1 MKIDVYK
8 KNSLNYKAILIKIFI
23 ITAVIVFDML
33 TKSYFQNLYKT
44 NGEFEISAVP
54 NIFSFVYVQNTGA
67 AFSIFSNSTT
77 FLIVLTTIFIFVI
90 IFADYYANS
99 LNGWFVAGSSM
110 IIAGAIGN
118 LVDRM
123 IFGYVRDFIK
133 LDFMNFPI
141 FNVADMFLTIGAILY
156 AIYIIFYLS
165 KEKQAFK
172 FFVNSNSN
180 NNIKIENSNVV
191 ENVEKNDTEK
201 DLNKNVKSS
210 NNEEVEMEN
219 NKNNKNKKE

>member
-44 NGEFEISAVP
+44 NDEFEISAVP

-77 FLIVLTTIFIFVI
+77 FLIVLTTIFILVI

>member
-77 FLIVLTTIFIFVI
+77 FLIVLTTIFILVI

-172 FFVNSNSN
+172 FFVNSNRN
-180 NNIKIENSNVV
+180 NNIKIENSNVI
-191 ENVEKNDTEK
+191 ENVEINDTEK
-201 DLNKNVKSS
+201 DLNKNSKSS